1 MTLLGL
7 AKFKNLLSSNKVAA
21 FLCKMDRMF
30 NPRALVWYPN
40 LRSDEQPEV
49 SKVGK
54 ISLPDMYLRVCKA
67 LTKIQHITEKPMV
80 WPFDH
85 GTISLAGAPKP
96 TQQRMTISL
105 SGKNCWFCGSPES
118 IFAALLG
125 VLVTWKTSPYAPCME
140 YWPTFGPQISG
151 ANVANIPAPFSRWDP
166 KLSKLLFTIARILG

>member
-49 SKVGK
+49 SSRQNIFAWYVFE
-54 ISLPDMYLRVCKA
+54 SLQSVDKNSTHNRKTHG
-67 LTKIQHITEKPMV
+67 LTV
-80 WPFDH
+80 WPWH
-85 GTISLAGAPKP
+85 NISGWGTKP

-118 IFAALLG
+118 FFAALLG

-140 YWPTFGPQISG
+140 YWLTFGPQISG